1 MKIDLYTRGVLTI
14 IAIALVYLGVV
25 LTPLPT
31 VSAQRGLR
39 PGDDTG
45 PAQVVVVGWRTTDR
59 AGVDLADRS
68 PLRVTGDVSI
78 NGLVQVDLPPNKVAR
93 VSLVGWEE
101 NAPNPT
107 PPQGSTGAF
116 RGFNSRAQN
125 PTLRGVPIT
134 AYPPW

>member
-1 MKIDLYTRGVLTI
+1 MRIDLYTRSVLTI
-14 IAIALVYLGVV
+14 IAVALIYLCIV

-31 VSAQRGLR
+31 VHAQRGLR

-59 AGVDLADRS
+59 APVQLADS
-68 PLRVTGDVSI
+68 TPLRVTGDVSI

-93 VSLVGWEE
+93 VALVGWEE
-101 NAPNPT
+101 NAPNPM
-107 PPQGSTGAF
+107 PPQGPTGAF
-116 RGFNSRAQN
+116 RGFNSRAQT
-125 PTLRGVPIT
+125 PTLRGVPVT